1 MFVFTGGYMLKK
13 VNSPVV
19 MFASIAHKI
28 MKQLIDFW
36 EIT

>member
-1 MFVFTGGYMLKK
+1 MLKK
-13 VNSPVV
+13 GNSQVV